1 MLTFYGVWHVREVF
15 SSRMNPGFHS
25 TGQMADSV
33 YGVVSSAHEKW
44 GQKQKCCI
52 YNFGQC
58 RLQKHV
64 SNTFSVRFLIKVP
77 EE

>member
-1 MLTFYGVWHVREVF
+1 MFEINIWEHF
-15 SSRMNPGFHS
+15 
-25 TGQMADSV
+25 V
-33 YGVVSSAHEKW
+33 YIEKFLDLSSAHDKW
-44 GQKQKCCI
+44 GQKQMCCI

-64 SNTFSVRFLIKVP
+64 SNTFPVRFLIKVP